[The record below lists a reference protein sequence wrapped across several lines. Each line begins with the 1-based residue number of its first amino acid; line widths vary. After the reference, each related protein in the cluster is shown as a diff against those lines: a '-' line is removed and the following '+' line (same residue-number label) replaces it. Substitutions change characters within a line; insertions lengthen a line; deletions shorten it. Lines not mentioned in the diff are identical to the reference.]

1 MNLKPQTQNILYEHG
16 KVFQNITNLFD
27 SNKLPNKILLSG
39 VKGSGKATLAY
50 HLINYIFSK
59 NEKNTYN
66 KNTKTINKDN
76 SNICSKPI
84 NYKLTPPNPSR
95 TEPHP

>member
-59 NEKNTYN
+59 MKKTPT
-66 KNTKTINKDN
+66 TKIQKQ
-76 SNICSKPI
+76 
-84 NYKLTPPNPSR
+84 
-95 TEPHP
+95 